1 MPPWTNSIGRFEYT
15 TRVNTKG
22 GVVVKSE
29 VAIGVLNLDAVPE
42 RVKQEEDTPGN
53 LSSDETFD
61 FRLKR
66 ETVRGSTP
74 ERFRA
79 EDPELIPHFVEAA
92 KKLEARGV
100 RAIAGDCGFI
110 SAYQKDVA
118 RAVSV
123 PVVTSSLILVPLAYR
138 MLAENKRVGI
148 LTANAEKLGEK
159 QFNAVGWSSKDIP
172 VVVKGYG
179 QVKWDLIPTKDLVKS
194 AKELIQENP
203 DVGAIVLE
211 CSVMP
216 HHARAVQKATGL
228 PVFDIATLVRLVHA
242 GVDPPDYGQ
251 E

>member
-1 MPPWTNSIGRFEYT
+1 M
-15 TRVNTKG
+15 
-22 GVVVKSE
+22 KSE
-29 VAIGVLNLDAVPE
+29 VAIGVLTLDMEPG

-66 ETVRGSTP
+66 EIVRGATDGSNW
-74 ERFRA
+74 A
-79 EDPELIPHFVEAA
+79 EGGMTSNFVEAA

-110 SAYQKDVA
+110 SIYQKDIA

-123 PVVTSSLILVPLAYR
+123 PVVTSSLILVPLVYR

-148 LTANAEKLGEK
+148 LTDAGSRNIAERH
-159 QFNAVGWSSKDIP
+159 FNAVGWSSKDIP
-172 VVVKGYG
+172 IAIKGFKA
-179 QVKWDLIPTKDLVKS
+179 KWDLIPTKDLVKL

-203 DVGAIVLE
+203 DIGAIVLE
-211 CSVMP
+211 CSVIP
-216 HHARAVQKATGL
+216 PHARAIQKATGL
-228 PVFDIATLVRLVHA
+228 PVFDITTAIKLVHA
-242 GVDPPDYGQ
+242 AVDPPDYP

>member
-1 MPPWTNSIGRFEYT
+1 M
-15 TRVNTKG
+15 
-22 GVVVKSE
+22 KSE

-42 RVKQEEDTPGN
+42 RVGIEENTPGCLRN
-53 LSSDETFD
+53 DETVD

-66 ETVRGSTP
+66 ETVRGATP
-74 ERFRA
+74 QSKWA
-79 EDPELIPHFVEAA
+79 GGGMASNFVEAA

-110 SAYQKDVA
+110 SIYQKEIVK
-118 RAVSV
+118 AVSV

-148 LTANAEKLGEK
+148 LTANAEHLGER

-172 VVVKGYG
+172 VVVKGWG
-179 QVKWDLIPTKDLVKS
+179 DIEWDPVLKADGVPTSELVKA

-203 DVGAIVLE
+203 DVGAIVIE

-216 HHARAVQKATGL
+216 RHARAVQKAIGL
-228 PVFDIATLVRLVHA
+228 PVFDITTAVRLVHA
-242 GVDPPDYGQ
+242 AVDPPDYSR